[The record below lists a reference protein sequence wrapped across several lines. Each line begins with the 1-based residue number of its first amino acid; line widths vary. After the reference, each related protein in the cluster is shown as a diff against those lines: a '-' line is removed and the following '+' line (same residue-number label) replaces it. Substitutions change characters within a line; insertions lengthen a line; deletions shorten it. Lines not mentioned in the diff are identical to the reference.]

1 MTKIYKIFKYKI
13 QGGRHLDKFFKDG
26 DFIKVTEI
34 DGNTLYGVLM
44 DEGENNYKV
53 AVLKSD
59 LDMLDISNNLKYITI
74 KLIEDK
80 FIDCNGYK
88 INVDKIKDV
97 LLVEE
102 IRQLYNMYCG
112 VR

>member
-1 MTKIYKIFKYKI
+1 M
-13 QGGRHLDKFFKDG
+13 DKFFKDG
-26 DFIKVTEI
+26 DFIKVTEV
-34 DGNTLYGVLM
+34 DGNILYGVLM
-44 DEGENNYKV
+44 DEGENIYKV

-59 LDMLDISNNLKYITI
+59 LGTLDLSNNLKYITI
-74 KLIEDK
+74 KVVEDK
-80 FIDCNGYK
+80 FVDNDGYK

-97 LLVEE
+97 LMVEE

>member
-1 MTKIYKIFKYKI
+1 M
-13 QGGRHLDKFFKDG
+13 DKNFNDG
-26 DFIKVTEI
+26 DFVKVIELE
-34 DGNTLYGVLM
+34 GNTLYGVLM
-44 DEGENNYKV
+44 AEEDNKYRV

-59 LDMLDISNNLKYITI
+59 SHTLDIRENLNYINI
-74 KLIEDK
+74 KSIENK
-80 FIDCNGYK
+80 FVDSNGYK
-88 INVDKIKDV
+88 INIDKIKDV